1 MGGISFT
8 TPAFPDQKITEK
20 VHASMYLHKVS
31 KGTSSNEIDFYF
43 EPPVMM
49 AMNNFVEPAPVPQ
62 RAGNLKRNKAAAR
75 AFNNQQEESDSS
87 RLAKPA
93 QKKNA
98 NLPNSGGCM
107 VIKPEVDDGATG
119 GGFIDRLIDA
129 TDPMANNR
137 ASATISQKD
146 LEELIPTI

>member
-1 MGGISFT
+1 
-8 TPAFPDQKITEK
+8 
-20 VHASMYLHKVS
+20 MYLHKVS

-87 RLAKPA
+87 SKFYENWDP
-93 QKKNA
+93 
-98 NLPNSGGCM
+98 
-107 VIKPEVDDGATG
+107 IIYIFFDGK
-119 GGFIDRLIDA
+119 L
-129 TDPMANNR
+129 
-137 ASATISQKD
+137 
-146 LEELIPTI
+146 

>member
-1 MGGISFT
+1 MF
-8 TPAFPDQKITEK
+8 
-20 VHASMYLHKVS
+20 LHKVS

-87 RLAKPA
+87 SKFYKTWDPIIYILF
-93 QKKNA
+93 
-98 NLPNSGGCM
+98 GG
-107 VIKPEVDDGATG
+107 K
-119 GGFIDRLIDA
+119 L
-129 TDPMANNR
+129 
-137 ASATISQKD
+137 
-146 LEELIPTI
+146 